1 MWHDLKIPSV
11 SCHSVSE
18 LTGYSPYFNLGGGC
32 GDCGHDS
39 SNSDS
44 CFSPSMMLLQ
54 DTDSPLEWSESSLS
68 MTETDPA
75 LLADTD
81 QHDWLFV
88 CDTREAVCE
97 WAVSDHGFDRT
108 AGNAEDA

>member
-1 MWHDLKIPSV
+1 
-11 SCHSVSE
+11 
-18 LTGYSPYFNLGGGC
+18 
-32 GDCGHDS
+32 
-39 SNSDS
+39 
-44 CFSPSMMLLQ
+44 MMLLQ